1 MRARRGL
8 RFWLATLW
16 ILAAATA
23 GAVLA
28 SAAAASTFSVGTRSD
43 LTGGCQAPASGTCSL
58 RQLITL
64 ENGLSA
70 STPGDTIVVPAG
82 LYSLTAGELLISH
95 SVSIAG
101 AGARVTD
108 VDQGS
113 EGAARVFDIGIPEG
127 GSIPNVRISGLEI
140 SDGNITFDGQVG
152 DSGFGANVRNLA
164 TLTLDHDWV
173 TAGTTTAGS
182 GGGVSNEGGTM
193 TISNSLV
200 SGNASVLSN
209 NSGGDSGGV
218 QNFGPNPITGTP
230 GHLTIVNSTVANNT
244 SALGGGVFSWCGGG
258 GGPCSSPVGANNT
271 TSIVNSTI
279 ANNDGGIRAT
289 TGGGLLVSQ
298 GALSIQNSI
307 VAGNTVDSPSA
318 GRPSNCGGAA
328 GAIVSTGHNL
338 DSGTDC
344 GFRAAGDVS
353 GANPGFTSN
362 APQNN
367 GGDTDTLGLPATS
380 PAVDAIPPGASG
392 CGGSDQR
399 GTARPQGGGCDI
411 GAYELFEPQEG
422 SAFTTQ
428 VALATVNV
436 TGPITIAWGDRSTST
451 GALGSGVLGPIL
463 GTHTY
468 TSAGIYNGSVTW
480 RDAKGSRSATFSM
493 KVTDAPLTSAGLTL
507 AAQAG
512 ALFSGPVAT
521 LADGNPFATPADF
534 SATVSWG
541 DGTTS
546 AGRLGP
552 GPSGFIVMASHTYAS
567 PGAYQTTIAI
577 HDTGGASTQA
587 RGVAN
592 VIQIHGTSTLVG
604 CSPTAVTPGH
614 DTTCTATVSDAG
626 PGTATTPTGTISFSS
641 GGSSKIGRGGR
652 CTLRGSRGAASC
664 AVSFTPG
671 RSQSDTPTLT
681 ARYGG
686 DFGHTGSSGSTTVS
700 PVAGMTANVAVIQG
714 TVLISIPRHTPH
726 AAGGSGPSSSTYVPL
741 KGGGTIPVGSTV
753 DATNGTVMLA
763 TAADYHGALD
773 RKHRI
778 QTGIFSAA
786 IFTIEQQTAQ
796 QQEKHSHRKAT
807 GTPPTNLR
815 LITPAATAASSRCH
829 AKGAPG
835 RAIVRELSARAK
847 GFFRVIAAASVT
859 IVRDAQWT
867 VEDRCDGTL
876 TGVGRGTATVTYL
889 LHRRPVSKVVKA
901 GAGLL
906 VRQRFPVPPPPRIAK
921 GIPLPPGV

>member
-1 MRARRGL
+1 
-8 RFWLATLW
+8 LATPWL
-16 ILAAATA
+16 LAAAIA
-23 GAVLA
+23 GAVLVSPA
-28 SAAAASTFSVGTRSD
+28 MASTFTVGTATD
-43 LTGGCQAPASGTCSL
+43 LTGSCQAPASGTCSL
-58 RQLITL
+58 RQLITF
-64 ENGLSA
+64 ENGLAS
-70 STPGDTIVVPAG
+70 STPGDTLVVPAG
-82 LYSLTAGELLISH
+82 LYSLSSGELAISH

-108 VDQGS
+108 VAQASSG
-113 EGAARVFDIGIPEG
+113 GGRVFDIGIPEG
-127 GSIPNVRISGLEI
+127 GAIPNVVISGLEI
-140 SDGNITFDGQVG
+140 SGGNIAFDGVVS
-152 DSGFGANVRNLA
+152 DDGFGANVRNLG

-173 TAGTTTAGS
+173 TSGTTTKGS
-182 GGGVSNEGGTM
+182 GGGISNEGGTT

-200 SGNASVLSN
+200 SGNASVFSN

-230 GHLTIVNSTVANNT
+230 GHLSIVNSTIANNT
-244 SALGGGVFSWCGGG
+244 SGLGGGVFSWCGGG
-258 GGPCSSPVGANNT
+258 GGPCSSVAGANNT

-279 ANNDGGIRAT
+279 ANNDGGIRGT

-298 GALSIQNSI
+298 GTLSIQNSI

-318 GRPSNCGGAA
+318 GRASNCGGAA
-328 GAIVSTGHNL
+328 GAIVSAGHNI
-338 DSGTDC
+338 DGGTDC
-344 GFRAAGDVS
+344 GFHAAGDLS
-353 GANPGFTSN
+353 GANPGFTST

-367 GGDTDTLGLPATS
+367 GGDTNTMGLPATS
-380 PAVDAIPPGASG
+380 PAVDAIPQGASG
-392 CGGSDQR
+392 CGGTDQR
-399 GTARPQGGGCDI
+399 GTARPQGSGCDI

-422 SAFTTQ
+422 SVFTTQ

-436 TGPITIAWGDRSTST
+436 TGTITIAWGDGSTST
-451 GALGSGVLGPIL
+451 GSLASGNVGPIL

-468 TSAGIYNGSVTW
+468 ARAGIYSGTVTW
-480 RDAKGSRSATFSM
+480 RDAKGNRNATFSL
-493 KVTDAPLTSAGLTL
+493 KVTDAPLSASGLTI
-507 AAQAG
+507 AARVG
-512 ALFSGPVAT
+512 APFSGPVANF
-521 LADGNPFATPADF
+521 ADPNPFATPGDL
-534 SATVSWG
+534 SATVNWG

-546 AGRLGP
+546 AGNVG
-552 GPSGFIVMASHTYAS
+552 GGAGAFVVGATHTYAS
-567 PGAYQTTIAI
+567 PGVYQTTIVVRDA
-577 HDTGGASTQA
+577 GGASA
-587 RGVAN
+587 VAHGFAN
-592 VIQIHGTSTLVG
+592 VITVHDTSTFVG

-626 PGTATTPTGTISFSS
+626 PGTAATPTGTISFSS
-641 GGSSKIGRGGR
+641 GASAKISHGGQ
-652 CTLRGSRGAASC
+652 CTLSGSRGAASC

-671 RSQSDTPTLT
+671 RTRSDTPTLT

-700 PVAGMTANVAVIQG
+700 PVAGMTANVTVIQG
-714 TVLISIPRHTPH
+714 TVLISLPHHTPH
-726 AAGGSGPSSSTYVPL
+726 AVGSSGPSSATYVPL
-741 KGGGTIPVGSTV
+741 KGSGTIPVGSTI

-773 RKHRI
+773 RRHRI

-807 GTPPTNLR
+807 GIPPTNLR
-815 LITPAATAASSRCH
+815 LLTPAATAASSRCH
-829 AKGAPG
+829 VKGAPG

-859 IVRDAQWT
+859 IVRNAQWT

-889 LHRRPVSKVVKA
+889 LHHRPVSKVVKA
-901 GAGLL
+901 GGGLL
-906 VRQRFPVPPPPRIAK
+906 VRQRFPVPPAPTVAK

>member
-1 MRARRGL
+1 M
-8 RFWLATLW
+8 
-16 ILAAATA
+16 
-23 GAVLA
+23 
-28 SAAAASTFSVGTRSD
+28 ASTFSVGTRSD
-43 LTGGCQAPASGTCSL
+43 LTGSCQAPASGTCSL
-58 RQLITL
+58 RQLITF
-64 ENGLSA
+64 ENGLAA

-82 LYSLTAGELLISH
+82 LYSLTSGELVISH
-95 SVSIAG
+95 SVSITG

-108 VDQGS
+108 VDQAS
-113 EGAARVFDIGIPEG
+113 EGSARVFDIGIPEG
-127 GSIPNVRISGLEI
+127 GSIPNVVISGLEI
-140 SDGNITFDGQVG
+140 SDGVISFDGQVS

-164 TLTLDHDWV
+164 TLTLDHDWI

-200 SGNASVLSN
+200 SGNASVFSN

-230 GHLTIVNSTVANNT
+230 GHLAIVNSTIANNT
-244 SALGGGVFSWCGGG
+244 AGLGGGVFSWCGGG
-258 GGPCSSPVGANNT
+258 GGPCSSPWAPT
-271 TSIVNSTI
+271 TRRASSTRRSPTTTV
-279 ANNDGGIRAT
+279 ASAARPAVACSCRRA
-289 TGGGLLVSQ
+289 
-298 GALSIQNSI
+298 ACRFENSI

-318 GRPSNCGGAA
+318 GRPSNCGGTA
-328 GAIVSTGHNL
+328 GAIVSAGHNL

-353 GANPGFTSN
+353 GAIPGFTSS

-367 GGDTDTLGLPATS
+367 GGDTNTLGLPATS
-380 PAVDAIPPGASG
+380 PAVDAIPQGASG
-392 CGGSDQR
+392 CGGADQR
-399 GTARPQGGGCDI
+399 GTARPQGSGCDI
-411 GAYELFEPQEG
+411 GAYELFQPQEG

-436 TGPITIAWGDRSTST
+436 TGAITIAWGDGSAST
-451 GALGSGVLGPIL
+451 GALASGVLGPIL

-468 TSAGIYNGSVTW
+468 ARAGIYSGSVTW
-480 RDAKGSRSATFSM
+480 RDAKGNKSATFSM
-493 KVTDAPLTSAGLTL
+493 KVTDAPLSAAGLTI
-507 AAQAG
+507 AARVG
-512 ALFSGPVAT
+512 TPFNGPVANF
-521 LADGNPFATPADF
+521 ADANPLATPADF
-534 SATVSWG
+534 SATVNWG

-546 AGRLGP
+546 AGNVG
-552 GPSGFIVMASHTYAS
+552 GGGGAFVVTATHTYAS
-567 PGAYQTTIAI
+567 PGVYQTTVAV
-577 HDTGGASTQA
+577 HDAGGANAQA

-592 VIQIHGTSTLVG
+592 VITIHDTSTFVG

-641 GGSSKIGRGGR
+641 GGSSKISGGGR
-652 CTLRGSRGAASC
+652 CTLSGSRGAASC

-726 AAGGSGPSSSTYVPL
+726 AAGASGPSSSTYVPL

-773 RKHRI
+773 RQHRI

-807 GTPPTNLR
+807 GMPPTNLR
-815 LITPAATAASSRCH
+815 LITPAATTATSRCH

-859 IVRDAQWT
+859 IVRNAQWT
-867 VEDRCDGTL
+867 IEDRCDGTL

-901 GAGLL
+901 GGGLL
-906 VRQRFPVPPPPRIAK
+906 VRQRFPVPPPPTVAK